1 MFFYFIERNIILKET
16 NEPIGSVGIMF
27 GDGVH
32 SADMEEGDAE
42 IGYWLGVP
50 YWGQGLIPEA
60 VNRLLSRCFEELDIK
75 RVWCGH
81 YDENTKSRRVMEK
94 CGFKYHHTEEGKTS
108 PLGDIRTEHFTLLTR
123 EEWKQKNYHIRPLTE
138 ADIPEMQSLF
148 RSTVL
153 FINTKDYTQEEAE
166 DWASCG
172 DSVVRWK
179 KHLSNHQFVGA
190 FNTDNKM
197 VGYSSMNKDGYLH
210 SMFVHK
216 DWQGK
221 GIASLLLTEVENMA
235 RQFGVTRITS
245 EVSLTARPFFV
256 SSFLLPP
263 AMERFRSQHSGIRF
277 ELYQGLYYEI
287 EDWVRE
293 GVVDFGFTDMSRTTP
308 FACEPIYRDTMLA
321 VLPKGHPLGENIFI
335 QVDELAAEPFILLEE
350 GRGGGCIRELLA
362 RHPQINVQYR
372 VADDYT
378 ILNMVESRLGVSIL
392 PEAVLRRSGQRL
404 TARRLSPELQ
414 RTIGVIYKQK
424 TGLSTAGQ
432 LFLSELK
439 ASRPAPHG

>member
-1 MFFYFIERNIILKET
+1 MKCSTSKVLTHPSFFLKAFERNSFSDAARDLGYT
-16 NEPIGSVGIMF
+16 Q
-27 GDGVH
+27 
-32 SADMEEGDAE
+32 SAVSQMIKSLEAE
-42 IGYWLGVP
+42 LGV
-50 YWGQGLIPEA
+50 
-60 VNRLLSRCFEELDIK
+60 
-75 RVWCGH
+75 
-81 YDENTKSRRVMEK
+81 
-94 CGFKYHHTEEGKTS
+94 
-108 PLGDIRTEHFTLLTR
+108 TLLV
-123 EEWKQKNYHIRPLTE
+123 
-138 ADIPEMQSLF
+138 
-148 RSTVL
+148 RSR
-153 FINTKDYTQEEAE
+153 
-166 DWASCG
+166 S
-172 DSVVRWK
+172 
-179 KHLSNHQFVGA
+179 
-190 FNTDNKM
+190 
-197 VGYSSMNKDGYLH
+197 
-210 SMFVHK
+210 
-216 DWQGK
+216 
-221 GIASLLLTEVENMA
+221 
-235 RQFGVTRITS
+235 GVTLTYEGRHLLPYIRDTVNAYRMLQSQAAGFSGLEQGTIRLGTFTS
-245 EVSLTARPFFV
+245 V

-263 AMERFRSQHSGIRF
+263 AMERFRRQHSRIRF

-308 FACEPIYRDTMLA
+308 FACEPIYQDTMLA
-321 VLPKGHPLGENIFI
+321 VLPEGHPLGENIFI
-335 QVDELAAEPFILLEE
+335 QIDELAAEPFILLEE

-439 ASRPAPHG
+439 ASRIPPRG

>member
-1 MFFYFIERNIILKET
+1 MNRYIAFLKVFERNSFSDAARDLGYT
-16 NEPIGSVGIMF
+16 Q
-27 GDGVH
+27 
-32 SADMEEGDAE
+32 SAVSQMIKSLEAE
-42 IGYWLGVP
+42 LGV
-50 YWGQGLIPEA
+50 
-60 VNRLLSRCFEELDIK
+60 
-75 RVWCGH
+75 
-81 YDENTKSRRVMEK
+81 
-94 CGFKYHHTEEGKTS
+94 
-108 PLGDIRTEHFTLLTR
+108 TLLVRSRSGVALTYEGR
-123 EEWKQKNYHIRPLTE
+123 HLLPYIRDTVNAYRML
-138 ADIPEMQSLF
+138 QSQAAGFSGL
-148 RSTVL
+148 
-153 FINTKDYTQEEAE
+153 E
-166 DWASCG
+166 
-172 DSVVRWK
+172 
-179 KHLSNHQFVGA
+179 
-190 FNTDNKM
+190 
-197 VGYSSMNKDGYLH
+197 
-210 SMFVHK
+210 
-216 DWQGK
+216 QGTIRL
-221 GIASLLLTEVENMA
+221 GT
-235 RQFGVTRITS
+235 FTS
-245 EVSLTARPFFV
+245 V

-263 AMERFRSQHSGIRF
+263 AMERFRRQHSRIRF

-308 FACEPIYRDTMLA
+308 FACEPIYQDTMLA
-321 VLPKGHPLGENIFI
+321 VLPEGHPLGENIFI
-335 QVDELAAEPFILLEE
+335 QIDELAAEPFILLEE

>member
-1 MFFYFIERNIILKET
+1 MNRYIAFLKVFERNSFSDAARDLGYT
-16 NEPIGSVGIMF
+16 Q
-27 GDGVH
+27 
-32 SADMEEGDAE
+32 SAVSQMIKSLEEE
-42 IGYWLGVP
+42 LGV
-50 YWGQGLIPEA
+50 
-60 VNRLLSRCFEELDIK
+60 
-75 RVWCGH
+75 
-81 YDENTKSRRVMEK
+81 
-94 CGFKYHHTEEGKTS
+94 
-108 PLGDIRTEHFTLLTR
+108 TLLVR
-123 EEWKQKNYHIRPLTE
+123 SRSGVAYIRDTVNAYRML
-138 ADIPEMQSLF
+138 QSQAAGFSGL
-148 RSTVL
+148 
-153 FINTKDYTQEEAE
+153 E
-166 DWASCG
+166 
-172 DSVVRWK
+172 
-179 KHLSNHQFVGA
+179 
-190 FNTDNKM
+190 
-197 VGYSSMNKDGYLH
+197 
-210 SMFVHK
+210 
-216 DWQGK
+216 QGTIRL
-221 GIASLLLTEVENMA
+221 GT
-235 RQFGVTRITS
+235 FTS
-245 EVSLTARPFFV
+245 V